1 MMQNSLLW
9 TLVISLVFSLS
20 AVRAGFD
27 HGMVAYELSNFE
39 AALGEFRLAAR
50 HGEARAQYML
60 GEMYEHGRGVPK
72 GNAAAMKWYRMA
84 AERGHAKSQY
94 NLGVMH
100 ERGMD
105 LPSTQSS
112 GDVLGEALGVSV
124 APAHTAHR
132 LGLSYAAAAKWYRMA
147 ANQGLVDAQ
156 YNLGL
161 MYASGSG
168 VPENYVGAYLWWTV
182 AKAYGNEKAA
192 TKLNVLKPLMSERD
206 IVEAQRLATI
216 WWEQHR

>member
-1 MMQNSLLW
+1 MGRLPLLILIVLLMMCPGQVTADFDNG
-9 TLVISLVFSLS
+9 VAAYGLS
-20 AVRAGFD
+20 DFAP
-27 HGMVAYELSNFE
+27 
-39 AALGEFRLAAR
+39 ALREFRSAAQQ
-50 HGEARAQYML
+50 GDARAQYLL
-60 GEMYEHGRGVPK
+60 GLMHENGQGVPA
-72 GNAAAMKWYRMA
+72 NNTDAMKWYRMA

-105 LPSTQSS
+105 LPSTQRS

-132 LGLSYAAAAKWYRMA
+132 LGLSNSAAVKWYRMA

-206 IVEAQRLATI
+206 IVEAQRLATD

>member
-1 MMQNSLLW
+1 MGRLPPLILFVLLMMCPGQVTADLDDG
-9 TLVISLVFSLS
+9 V
-20 AVRAGFD
+20 A
-27 HGMVAYELSNFE
+27 AYELSDFAPALRE
-39 AALGEFRLAAR
+39 FCSAAQQGD
-50 HGEARAQYML
+50 ARAQYML
-60 GEMYEHGRGVPK
+60 GLMHENGRGVPA
-72 GNAAAMKWYRMA
+72 NNTDAMKWYRMA

-94 NLGVMH
+94 NLGAMH

-132 LGLSYAAAAKWYRMA
+132 LGLSNAAAAKWYRMA

-206 IVEAQRLATI
+206 IVEAQRLATD